1 MIALGVE
8 VQGLAAAL
16 AEVDALQDAAG
27 RQELRAAVGVAVKT
41 AVRGHI
47 AGHYGGRANKLGGTS
62 TQFYA
67 RMADSVISEVT
78 STGAEVKIPFV
89 GAALHYYGS
98 AGLPGGVIRPSGR
111 VSTVT
116 GKPIQFL
123 TIPKHPA
130 AHGKRAS
137 DFRALYSVPGG
148 LRLQQ
153 GATRSDADPLYFIF
167 ARQATIKADPGLLP
181 EMALMQ
187 EAAADAVADTMDDVR
202 ARARARSGQAPLA

>member
-27 RQELRAAVGVAVKT
+27 RQELRAAVGVAVQT

-47 AGHYGGRANKLGGTS
+47 AGRYGGRANKLGGTS

-89 GAALHYYGS
+89 GAALHYYG
-98 AGLPGGVIRPSGR
+98 GTVRPSGR

-116 GKPIQFL
+116 GRPIQFL

-153 GATRSDADPLYFIF
+153 GAQKSEAADPLYFIF
-167 ARQATIKADPGLLP
+167 ARQATIKADPALLP

-187 EAAADAVADTMDDVR
+187 EAAADAVADTLDDVR
-202 ARARARSGQAPLA
+202 ARARGRP